1 MPLVEDASCSIQ
13 PSGSSNTI
21 TLRDNDNN
29 DEAKTTRGED
39 TEWEETGGGYGN
51 RKTQSGG
58 AARPALMEEVRA
70 KLAEP
75 AVNPM
80 NLHLRDT
87 PDRGRGVFASHP
99 IPTGTLVEESPVLV
113 LSKSEWENGKLDGT
127 LLGSH
132 GFCWSNGGM
141 AIGLGLGTSAVRR
154 ACLELMC
161 RSFPV
166 QPLEY
171 SQCELHSQPLDFHH
185 PVPDVSLCR
194 SRRGALHLLFAR

>member
-141 AIGLGLGTSAVRR
+141 AIGLGLGTSAARR
-154 ACLELMC
+154 A
-161 RSFPV
+161 
-166 QPLEY
+166 
-171 SQCELHSQPLDFHH
+171 
-185 PVPDVSLCR
+185 
-194 SRRGALHLLFAR
+194 